1 MVIEQLAGGFLSLL
15 SIGGILAMLLGL
27 TWGTIGSA
35 LPGVSG
41 PQAMAL
47 LLPLTFVMD
56 VGTALMLLAGVW
68 VGANYGGSIPA
79 ILIRVPGTASSAA
92 AIVDGNALARQGKAG
107 KALGVSLVCGSIG
120 GFISIVLLIALVVPL
135 GRLAL
140 SFASPEIFALTI
152 FGLTVIA
159 TVAGRSVAKG
169 IAAALFGLLLTTVG
183 LDQIAGSPRF
193 TFGRPELLGGFEIIA
208 VLIGFFA
215 IAEMLYQIAH
225 PSRETASIDRTVT
238 TELPTIRELL
248 GLWRS
253 TAIGSIVGIL
263 VGIAGAGGAVSSFV
277 AYGEAKRWSKHPE
290 VFGKGSMEGVAA
302 PETANNSDQGG
313 ALVPALSLGIPSSP
327 SAAIILAALILQGVQ
342 PGPTLMTQRS
352 EVVFTF
358 FAALLV
364 TNVLMIPVGMVILR
378 LCMSMVSVSAP
389 LLTSGVLV
397 LSLTGTYSLNRNPVD
412 VMVAVVFGFIG
423 YAMKTYG
430 FSPAAAVLGLVLGYI
445 MEGELRRSMMMSLG
459 SPEIFLNRPIA
470 AVILILAA
478 LVLLRPLITRGIRAA
493 RPARTP
499 SSNVPST

>member
-1 MVIEQLAGGFLSLL
+1 MIDSLLAGFASLL

-27 TWGTIGSA
+27 VWGTIGSA

-47 LLPLTFVMD
+47 LLPLTFAMD

-79 ILIRVPGTASSAA
+79 ILIRTPGTASSAA
-92 AIVDGNALARQGKAG
+92 AIIDGNALARQGKAG

-120 GFISIVLLIALVVPL
+120 GFISILVLIALVVPL
-135 GRLAL
+135 GELAL
-140 SFASPEIFALTI
+140 SFASPEVFALTI

-159 TVAGRSVAKG
+159 TVSGRSVAKG
-169 IAAALFGLLLTTVG
+169 VAAALFGLLLTTVG

-225 PSRETASIDRTVT
+225 PSQVSATIDRTVT
-238 TELPTIRELL
+238 TQLPSIRELL
-248 GLWRS
+248 GLWRA
-253 TAIGSIVGIL
+253 TIVGSIVGIL

-277 AYGEAKRWSKHPE
+277 AYAEAKRWSKHPE

-313 ALVPALSLGIPSSP
+313 ALVPALALGIPSSA
-327 SAAIILAALILQGVQ
+327 SAAIILAALILQGIQ
-342 PGPTLMTQRS
+342 PGPRLIAES
-352 EVVFTF
+352 SALVFTF

-364 TNVLMIPVGMVILR
+364 TNVLMIPVGIAILR
-378 LCMSMVSVSAP
+378 VCIRMVSVSAP

-397 LSLTGTYSLNRNPVD
+397 LSLTGTYALNRNPVD
-412 VMVAVVFGFIG
+412 VVVAVVFGFIG

-445 MEGELRRSMMMSLG
+445 MEGELRRSMVMSLG
-459 SPEIFLNRPIA
+459 SPEIFLTRPIA
-470 AVILILAA
+470 AVILVLAA
-478 LVLLRPLITRGIRAA
+478 LVLLRPLIARAIRAA
-493 RPARTP
+493 RTDR
-499 SSNVPST
+499 SSSEHVLHQ

>member
-1 MVIEQLAGGFLSLL
+1 MLESLGGGFVSLL
-15 SIGGILAMLLGL
+15 TISGILAMLLGL
-27 TWGTIGSA
+27 VWGTIGSA

-56 VGTALMLLAGVW
+56 VETALMLLAGVW

-79 ILIRVPGTASSAA
+79 ILIRTPGTASSAA
-92 AIVDGNALARQGKAG
+92 AILDGNALARQGKAG

-120 GFISIVLLIALVVPL
+120 GFISIVVLIALVVPL
-135 GRLAL
+135 GDLAL
-140 SFASPEIFALTI
+140 SFASPEVFAMTI

-225 PSRETASIDRTVT
+225 PRPATANIDRSVT
-238 TELPTIRELL
+238 TKLPTLRELA

-253 TAIGSIVGIL
+253 TMIGSLVGIV

-277 AYGEAKRWSKHPE
+277 AYAEAKRWSKHPE
-290 VFGKGSMEGVAA
+290 QFGKGSMEGVAA

-313 ALVPALSLGIPSSP
+313 ALVPALTLGIPSSA

-342 PGPTLMTQRS
+342 PGPTLISQRS
-352 EVVFTF
+352 DIVFTF

-364 TNVLMIPVGMVILR
+364 TNVLMIPVGMAILR
-378 LCMSMVSVSAP
+378 LCMAMVSVSAP

-412 VMVAVVFGFIG
+412 VLVAVGFGLIG

-445 MEGELRRSMMMSLG
+445 MEGELRRSMIMSLG
-459 SPEIFLNRPIA
+459 SPDIFLSRPIA
-470 AVILILAA
+470 AVILVLAA
-478 LVLLRPLITRGIRAA
+478 LVLLRPLISRGLRAA
-493 RPARTP
+493 RPSRP
-499 SSNVPST
+499 SPTKVDAQ

>member
-1 MVIEQLAGGFLSLL
+1 
-15 SIGGILAMLLGL
+15 MLLGL
-27 TWGTIGSA
+27 VWGTIGSA

-79 ILIRVPGTASSAA
+79 ILIRTPGTASSAA

-120 GFISIVLLIALVVPL
+120 GFISIIVLIALVVPL
-135 GRLAL
+135 GKLAL

-159 TVAGRSVAKG
+159 TVSGRSVAKG
-169 IAAALFGLLLTTVG
+169 VAAALFGLLLTTVG

-215 IAEMLYQIAH
+215 VAEMLYQIAH
-225 PSRETASIDRTVT
+225 PSQKTAHIDATVT
-238 TELPTIRELL
+238 TQLPSIRELL
-248 GLWRS
+248 GLWRA
-253 TAIGSIVGIL
+253 TIVGSIVGIL

-277 AYGEAKRWSKHPE
+277 AYAEAKRWSKKPE
-290 VFGKGSMEGVAA
+290 LFGKGSMEGVAA

-313 ALVPALSLGIPSSP
+313 ALVPALALGIPSSA
-327 SAAIILAALILQGVQ
+327 SAAIILAALILQGIQ
-342 PGPTLMTQRS
+342 PGPRLIAES
-352 EVVFTF
+352 SALVFTF

-364 TNVLMIPVGMVILR
+364 TNVLMIPVGIAILR
-378 LCMSMVSVSAP
+378 LCIRMVSVSAP

-397 LSLTGTYSLNRNPVD
+397 LSLTGTYALNRNPVD
-412 VMVAVVFGFIG
+412 VIVAVVFGFIG

-445 MEGELRRSMMMSLG
+445 MEGELRRSMVMSLG
-459 SPEIFLNRPIA
+459 SPDIFLDRPIA
-470 AVILILAA
+470 AVILTLAA
-478 LVLLRPLITRGIRAA
+478 LVLLRPLISRAIRAA
-493 RPARTP
+493 RPDRSRPTHV
-499 SSNVPST
+499 SHK